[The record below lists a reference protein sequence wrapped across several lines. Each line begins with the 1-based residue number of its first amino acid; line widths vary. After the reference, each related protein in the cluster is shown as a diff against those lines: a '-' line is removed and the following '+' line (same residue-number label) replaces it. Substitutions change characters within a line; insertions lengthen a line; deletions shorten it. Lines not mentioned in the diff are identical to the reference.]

1 MGQILSLEPTGGL
14 LALIVFALVFASAVA
29 GLALQSRL
37 PERLTTGGS
46 RDMSGAVVGLIT
58 LLLALV
64 LGLLIWTA
72 FGVYSTQKASIQT
85 LAVNVLKVDN
95 ALHDYGDEASQ
106 GRTLLRD
113 LARRAIDHVWHA
125 DKEVVVGY
133 VHALSG
139 GEQLQHYLDGLQ
151 PSTDKQKA
159 AKADAQ
165 AAAAAL
171 VQTRLTMA
179 LGLNDPVSYPLLAL
193 VMTWAMALFFGYGF
207 LSKATPTAF
216 AMAAVGA
223 LAIASAIYAID
234 DLSSP
239 YTGMFQISPQPIRDV
254 LTVVD
259 ALASRAGGQ
268 H

>member
-1 MGQILSLEPTGGL
+1 MGQLAGFEPTGGG
-14 LALIVFALVFASAVA
+14 LALIVFALVFVSAVL

-37 PERLTTGGS
+37 PEPLVTGGS
-46 RDMSGAVVGLIT
+46 RDMSGAVVGLLT

-72 FGVYSTQKASIQT
+72 FGVYSTQKGSIQT

-95 ALHDYGDEASQ
+95 ALHAYGDEASE

-113 LARRAIDHVWHA
+113 LARRAVEHVWHPEE
-125 DKEVVVGY
+125 DVTLGY

-139 GEQLQHYLDGLQ
+139 GEKMRHYLDGLQ
-151 PSTDKQKA
+151 PSTDQQKA
-159 AKADAQ
+159 AKADAL
-165 AAAAAL
+165 AAAATL
-171 VQTRLTMA
+171 VQTRLSMA
-179 LGLNDPVSYPLLAL
+179 LGLNDPVSYPLLWL
-193 VMTWAMALFFGYGF
+193 VVTWAMALFFGYGF
-207 LSKATPTAF
+207 LSKPTPTAF

-239 YTGMFQISPQPIRDV
+239 YQGLFQISSQPIRDV

-259 ALASRAGGQ
+259 ALARRAGGQ